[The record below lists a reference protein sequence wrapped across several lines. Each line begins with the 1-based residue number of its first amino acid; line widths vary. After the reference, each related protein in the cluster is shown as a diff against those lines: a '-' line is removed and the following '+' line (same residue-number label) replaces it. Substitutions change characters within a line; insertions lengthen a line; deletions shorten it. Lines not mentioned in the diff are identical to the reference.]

1 MAWFDGE
8 NLAVEQLCF
17 GKSTV
22 TVVAQRRIEE
32 IGDRGSAP
40 RQSNQSRSVPLARPW
55 RDVGVGS
62 FYRRHQPRDR
72 NRAGAGWSPALER
85 HPTSKSLATRN
96 AIPASPLPECGL
108 VGCMEQRWGLPVIAW
123 PSRLRPNYWDLVALP
138 LVLGLIALVVWGGM
152 AMSAHYQVGEVLPI
166 SLDPWRLP
174 EYALRTVLRMGAAL
188 IASLVFSL
196 AYAALAAKSRRA
208 EKILIPVLDILQSVP
223 ILGFLSITVTGF
235 IALFPGRLLGVECAA
250 IFAIFTS
257 QAWNMTFSVYQSLR
271 TVPME
276 LIEAARMYHLSP
288 WRRFWRLEVPHAIPS
303 LVWNM
308 MMSVSGG
315 WFFVVASEA
324 ITVSGQSILL
334 PGVGSY
340 IATAI
345 AQRDLAAIGWAVLV
359 MFVVILLYDQLLF
372 RPLIAWSR
380 KFQGEPSPDT
390 DNVRPWFLIVL
401 QRAQLFDLVQ
411 AGVLAFNR
419 VIDRAIAA
427 LARRRE
433 PATERRS
440 RPAVERAFDIV
451 LLALAAGCCRLARRC
466 SSAQSVEP
474 GEIGWVFLLGLA
486 TAARVL
492 VLIGIASV
500 LWVPIGVW
508 IGLRPRV
515 ADLAQPIVQ
524 FLAAFPA
531 NLFFPVAVVLILRF
545 RLDPQIWL
553 SPLMILGTQW
563 YILFNVIAGATALPT
578 ELRLAA
584 QNLAVRRLLWWR
596 RVMLPAIFP
605 AYVTGAVTAAGGSWN
620 ASIVAEVVQWGD
632 TTLTAT
638 GIGAYIARTTAA
650 GDGARIALGIGV
662 LCLYVL
668 AFNRLLWRRL
678 YNLAAERLRLD

>member
-1 MAWFDGE
+1 M
-8 NLAVEQLCF
+8 Q
-17 GKSTV
+17 
-22 TVVAQRRIEE
+22 
-32 IGDRGSAP
+32 
-40 RQSNQSRSVPLARPW
+40 
-55 RDVGVGS
+55 
-62 FYRRHQPRDR
+62 
-72 NRAGAGWSPALER
+72 
-85 HPTSKSLATRN
+85 
-96 AIPASPLPECGL
+96 
-108 VGCMEQRWGLPVIAW
+108 QRWGLPVIAW

-138 LVLGLIALVVWGGM
+138 LVLGLIALIAWGGI
-152 AMSAHYQVGEVLPI
+152 AMGAHYQVGEALPI
-166 SLDPWRLP
+166 SLDPRRLP
-174 EYALRTVLRMGAAL
+174 EYALRTVLRMAWAL
-188 IASLVFSL
+188 VASLIFSL
-196 AYAALAAKSRRA
+196 GYAALAAKSRQA

-271 TVPME
+271 TVPSE

-288 WRRFWRLEVPHAIPS
+288 WQRFWRLEVPHAIPS

-334 PGVGSY
+334 PGIGSY

-345 AQRDLAAIGWAVLV
+345 AQRSLSAIGWAVLV
-359 MFVVILLYDQLLF
+359 MLVVILLYDQLLF

-380 KFQGEPSPDT
+380 KFQGDSSAEA
-390 DNVRPWFLIVL
+390 DNIRPWLLIVL
-401 QRAQLFDLVQ
+401 QRARLFDLVQ
-411 AGVLAFNR
+411 AGVLAVNR
-419 VIDRAIAA
+419 IIDTTLAA
-427 LARRRE
+427 LTRRR
-433 PATERRS
+433 P
-440 RPAVERAFDIV
+440 PAVERRRQLVFERTFDAV
-451 LLALAAGCCRLARRC
+451 LLAFAAAACMWIVGFIR
-466 SSAQSVEP
+466 QSVSLA
-474 GEIGWVFLLGLA
+474 EIGWVFLLGMA

-492 VLIGIASV
+492 ILIGIAS
-500 LWVPIGVW
+500 LIWVPIGVW
-508 IGLRPRV
+508 IGLRPRL
-515 ADLAQPIVQ
+515 ADRAEPIVQ

-531 NLFFPVAVVLILRF
+531 NLFFPAAVVLILRF
-545 RLDPQIWL
+545 RLDPEIWL

-563 YILFNVIAGATALPT
+563 YILFNVIAGTTTLPA

-584 QNLAVRRLLWWR
+584 QNFAVRRLLWWR
-596 RVMLPAIFP
+596 RVILPAIFP

-620 ASIVAEVVQWGD
+620 ASIVAEIVQWGN

-638 GIGAYIARTTAA
+638 GIGAYIARTTAE
-650 GDGARIALGIGV
+650 GDSARIALGIGV